1 LQASGALEQ
10 KLAMLV
16 IGQQALRKFC

>member
-1 LQASGALEQ
+1 LPASGALEQ
-10 KLAMLV
+10 KLARLV